1 MSRLPENQQWSIN
14 LVNTETSDFQII
26 AYCCKHCAYAA
37 ADLAGGLRMQ
47 YSPAVKIV
55 ELPCTGRID
64 ILTLLEAL
72 EQGADGIMVAG

>member
-1 MSRLPENQQWSIN
+1 MSTRTDQN
-14 LVNTETSDFQII
+14 QII

-47 YSPAVKIV
+47 YSPSGKIV

-64 ILTLLEAL
+64 VLTILEAF
-72 EQGADGIMVAG
+72 EQGADGVMVAG

>member
-1 MSRLPENQQWSIN
+1 MPDSRQWSIN
-14 LVNTETSDFQII
+14 AVNSKADSTQII

-47 YSPAVKIV
+47 YSPAVKII

-64 ILTLLEAL
+64 VLTLLEAF
-72 EQGADGIMVAG
+72 EQGADGILVAG

>member
-1 MSRLPENQQWSIN
+1 MNSKADSI
-14 LVNTETSDFQII
+14 QII

-47 YSPAVKIV
+47 YSPAVKII

-64 ILTLLEAL
+64 VLTLLEAF
-72 EQGADGIMVAG
+72 EQGADGILVAG

>member
-1 MSRLPENQQWSIN
+1 MSSGANQN
-14 LVNTETSDFQII
+14 QII

-47 YSPAVKIV
+47 YPPSVKII
-55 ELPCTGRID
+55 ELPCTGRMD
-64 ILTLLEAL
+64 VLSLLEAF

>member
-1 MSRLPENQQWSIN
+1 MSRLKENQLWSIN
-14 LVNTETSDFQII
+14 PVKNSTNEYQII

-47 YSPAVKIV
+47 YPPAVKII
-55 ELPCTGRID
+55 ELPCTGRVD
-64 ILTLLEAL
+64 IAALLEAF

>member
-1 MSRLPENQQWSIN
+1 MSRLKEFQLWSIN
-14 LVNTETSDFQII
+14 PVNNSTKVYQII

-47 YSPAVKIV
+47 YPPAVKII
-55 ELPCTGRID
+55 ELPCTGRVD
-64 ILTLLEAL
+64 IGALLEAF

>member
-1 MSRLPENQQWSIN
+1 MSRLSENQQWSIN
-14 LVNTETSDFQII
+14 LVSTNTDGFQIV

-37 ADLAGGLRMQ
+37 ADLAGGLRLQ
-47 YSPAVKIV
+47 YPPAVKIV

-64 ILTLLEAL
+64 ILTMLEAL